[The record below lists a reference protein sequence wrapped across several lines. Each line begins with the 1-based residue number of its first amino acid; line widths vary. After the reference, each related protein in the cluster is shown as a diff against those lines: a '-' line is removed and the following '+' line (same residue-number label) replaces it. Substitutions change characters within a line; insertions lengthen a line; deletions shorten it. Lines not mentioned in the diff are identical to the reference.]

1 MGTPRRPPPWALAR
15 YGGSAVA
22 GQAEAD
28 NPKGRERLPIAALDT
43 LRGAD
48 LGAAWLRCAP

>member
-1 MGTPRRPPPWALAR
+1 MGTPRRPPSWALAR